1 MVYSL
6 GMHSGSGVM
15 GLLFH
20 ALDQNQP
27 CSATSL
33 PPLFLF
39 VSLPTSILPKVL
51 IITKEF
57 LQIRMER
64 IATEN
69 L

>member
-20 ALDQNQP
+20 AFGP
-27 CSATSL
+27 KPT
-33 PPLFLF
+33 
-39 VSLPTSILPKVL
+39 LPTSILPKVL